1 MHRNII
7 TFENEVEETVS
18 GHAPTMEVSNN
29 AYYKFMRDKG
39 KNITLTIIKRNTEIN
54 DEDKVRILLYTI
66 ANTHF
71 PAPQAFTKRD
81 RANAIEPPSIRYVG
95 IALTDA
101 SMNPRNGDT
110 AVTINHFSALTVDNG
125 PFTVYNGD
133 LLMWT
138 LDCDMHNFDE
148 NGIRAARGVLTW
160 KHIYTFTQENGFDEV
175 IRLFQYIDGLRSRM
189 YQKGFNKRDI
199 GRESRGKYATF
210 NIIPYRNP
218 LTIQECCSYTDDSR
232 VFAKAISSAEQFQ
245 KLDIV
250 NGREM

>member
-1 MHRNII
+1 MVCRNII
-7 TFENEVEETVS
+7 MFQKNSYLADISTQTTEFVPNEN
-18 GHAPTMEVSNN
+18 
-29 AYYKFMRDKG
+29 YIFIRDKT
-39 KNITLTIIKRNTEIN
+39 KNITLTIINCDLP
-54 DEDKVRILLYTI
+54 DEDSMRLLFYTI
-66 ANTHF
+66 AMKHF
-71 PAPQAFTKRD
+71 PVPQAFTKRD
-81 RANAIEPPSIRYVG
+81 RVNAIEPPSIRYAG

-148 NGIRAARGVLTW
+148 NGLRVARGVLTW
-160 KHIYTFTQENGFDEV
+160 KLIQEMSTQAGFETV
-175 IRLFQYIDGLRSRM
+175 IEKFKIIDGLRSRM
-189 YQKGFNKRDI
+189 YQKGFNKRDNA
-199 GRESRGKYATF
+199 RESRGKYGTF
-210 NIIPYRNP
+210 HILPYRNP
-218 LTIQECCSYTDDSR
+218 LTIQECCSYTDESR